1 MASTGLSPSHAIP
14 AAKVTECCSAMATSK
29 KRSGNFWAY
38 CTIPDPSHIAGVMPT
53 TRSSRSRQ
61 ITEPLSKYVLIFGW
75 LGFGRG
81 GGLGGFGRFQFVD
94 RVIPDR
100 ISFCR
105 REALA
110 LHSTDMQELRS
121 CEFCHYIECAD
132 QLRQIVSVEGADI
145 VPASSSEHGARRPSS
160 LHMLFG
166 FLRQIP
172 CAPNMP
178 KDFFEPRAAR
188 CTFCWPIS
196 WQSRSPDR
204 CCDQWT
210 SDYHSDHQHVC
221 RSCPAWA
228 SASASCHQ

>member
-1 MASTGLSPSHAIP
+1 MLLCNGDIEEAIRKFLGVLHHPGSFAHRWRDADHA
-14 AAKVTECCSAMATSK
+14 V
-29 KRSGNFWAY
+29 
-38 CTIPDPSHIAGVMPT
+38 VL
-53 TRSSRSRQ
+53 SRQ
-61 ITEPLSKYVLIFGW
+61 ITEPLSKHVLIFGW

-105 REALA
+105 CEALA

-121 CEFCHYIECAD
+121 REFCHYIECAD

-145 VPASSSEHGARRPSS
+145 VPAKFLEHGARCDHP
-160 LHMLFG
+160 LHVLFG

-178 KDFFEPRAAR
+178 KDFFRTLA
-188 CTFCWPIS
+188 
-196 WQSRSPDR
+196 
-204 CCDQWT
+204 
-210 SDYHSDHQHVC
+210 
-221 RSCPAWA
+221 
-228 SASASCHQ
+228 